1 MKLSV
6 SLSAGDVD
14 LLDDYVRKHPGS
26 TRSAALREALQLL
39 RERALSD
46 QYALAFAEW
55 DQSADADAWDVVTG
69 DGVR

>member
-6 SLSAGDVD
+6 SLSVGDVE
-14 LLDDYVRKHPGS
+14 LLDDYVRTHPGS
-26 TRSAALREALQLL
+26 SRSAALREALQML

-55 DQSADADAWDVVTG
+55 DQSADSDAWDAVAG
-69 DGVR
+69 DGAR